1 MRVYTGRGCLMEAAL
16 IETLRRGMAG
26 GAQLHL
32 VVVPKQLTLQTERN
46 LLRALGLRGSFQLQV
61 LSPERLCGRVF
72 EAAGQPEG
80 VRVDERGRVML
91 ARVAVRA
98 ADARLKLYRGGA
110 RRRGFAERCARQL
123 ELLRQGGMT
132 PERLFGC
139 AEASDGLLRMKLEDL
154 GVILEAYEALLEG
167 RFQDGEAEF
176 ARASRRPRTRNSC
189 AGRTCTSTAST

>member
-91 ARVAVRA
+91 A
-98 ADARLKLYRGGA
+98 
-110 RRRGFAERCARQL
+110 
-123 ELLRQGGMT
+123 
-132 PERLFGC
+132 
-139 AEASDGLLRMKLEDL
+139 
-154 GVILEAYEALLEG
+154 
-167 RFQDGEAEF
+167 
-176 ARASRRPRTRNSC
+176 
-189 AGRTCTSTAST
+189 